1 MQLII
6 ELGIASVQ
14 WRAGNAIPPAV
25 KAEHISGSLVLAHLR
40 QAEHYLTVLL
50 QSSKSM
56 KTSATGHTVLMR
68 AMSAILL
75 PPARKLTHSSQR
87 FVFGQSKY
95 LSEDKLPLYLKYKMV
110 QLAKNPDVADIQQ
123 PLIVLVHDA
132 RSEKQY
138 FELMGISL
146 SDFAERVPTRLLE
159 PILDEAGNAVFK
171 ARDRKD
177 KLLFDTQRL
186 WKAYL
191 LAMEVEMEKPPLSL
205 GGICKKLGIN
215 VKYLHNAG
223 Q

>member
-1 MQLII
+1 MPSLQQSKQSILVRSAFSIHTCSTDK
-6 ELGIASVQ
+6 L
-14 WRAGNAIPPAV
+14 PAV
-25 KAEHISGSLVLAHLR
+25 VKEHEDKRNGTYSPDARDVRPPSLTSR
-40 QAEHYLTVLL
+40 TV
-50 QSSKSM
+50 
-56 KTSATGHTVLMR
+56 
-68 AMSAILL
+68 
-75 PPARKLTHSSQR
+75 KLTRLPQR

-110 QLAKNPDVADIQQ
+110 QLAKNPDVSDIQQ

-159 PILDEAGNAVFK
+159 PVLDEAGNAVFK

-191 LAMEVEMEKPPLSL
+191 LAMEVEMDKPPLSL

-223 Q
+223 ECCRFLRAG